1 MLSGDPPKTC
11 PEGKLNHLTTTQG
24 EAQMMTSE
32 NPVYYSGHAPQRT
45 PGRGRRGLPSVHKRN
60 PESPS
65 PRRDTVSCRAGDGLV
80 PHSRPPGA
88 TLRGHRGHP
97 VLSLGPMP
105 SVWAGSERE
114 GSWVVEKRPLCG
126 GRTHPLLEK
135 TPLHLASLV
144 LIAAFGERPCSGKG
158 AIVSRLWA
166 PGRTPGPRGSG

>member
-1 MLSGDPPKTC
+1 MLSGEPPKTC

-45 PGRGRRGLPSVHKRN
+45 PGRGRRGLPPFTKRN
-60 PESPS
+60 PGSPS

-88 TLRGHRGHP
+88 TLRGHQGHP

-105 SVWAGSERE
+105 SGCCRSSSWAGSE
-114 GSWVVEKRPLCG
+114 L
-126 GRTHPLLEK
+126 
-135 TPLHLASLV
+135 
-144 LIAAFGERPCSGKG
+144 KG
-158 AIVSRLWA
+158 AGWLRKDLCVADAHTPSWRKRLC
-166 PGRTPGPRGSG
+166 TSPRWS